1 MTIPLS
7 NSIKYIKGIGPER
20 GAALAAAGIATVG
33 DLLNYLPFRYEDR
46 IHFTK
51 ISEAVPGQV
60 ATILAEVVEGAA
72 VRFARA
78 RNAMFHLTVQDG
90 SGRYLYARFF
100 HGGYMEGRYK
110 AGQRLV
116 LHGKIEMDPRRPGR
130 KSMVNPQVESLG
142 IAGASQPADST
153 EVGRIVPIYE
163 AVGGVSSRMLR
174 RIIYSV
180 LINLD
185 PSIPDVLPPDT
196 VQRHGFISKRE
207 ALLGVHFP
215 ARGANLETLNSFRTP
230 AHLRLIFEEFFFYQL
245 GVALRRRDQHKQTG
259 MALRV
264 RQDRVREA
272 LKRILPFKPTA
283 AQKRVLADIA
293 ADLERPQPMYRLLEG
308 DVGSGKTIVA
318 LEAAVIAIENDCQV
332 ALMAPTEILAVQHFL
347 SARRILE
354 PAGYQV
360 ELVISA
366 MTALEKRKALDR
378 VRYGTAQLV
387 VGTHALIEDQV
398 EFRKLGLVIVDE
410 QHRFGVM
417 QRKRLIEKGAAP
429 HVLVM
434 TATPIPR
441 TLALTIYGDLDLSVI
456 DELPPGRTP
465 IHTRATT
472 EDRLPGVWEF
482 VRREIARGR
491 QAYVVYPVIEESK
504 LELKAAMAEFERL
517 GRDEFPKAKLGL
529 LHGRLKSVEK
539 EDVMDRFRRGDL
551 QILVATTVIE
561 VGVDVPNA
569 TVMVIE
575 HADRFGLAQLHQLR
589 GRIGRGSEKSTCV
602 LVAPRTVT
610 PEGQQRIDTMV
621 ATANGFEIAEHDLK
635 LRGPGEFFGTRQHGD
650 VAFTVAHPLRDAELL
665 ELARRDAFELAADPA
680 RAGELLRMAGRLGSE
695 WQQRYK
701 MVGAG

>member
-1 MTIPLS
+1 MSIPLA

-20 GAALAAAGIATVG
+20 GAALAEAGIATVG
-33 DLLNYLPFRYEDR
+33 DLLHYLPFRYEDR
-46 IHFTK
+46 MHFTQ
-51 ISEAVPGQV
+51 ISAAVPGQV
-60 ATILAEVVEGAA
+60 ATILAEVVEGSA

-78 RNAMFHLTVQDG
+78 RNAMFHLTVQDS

-116 LHGKIEMDPRRPGR
+116 LHGKIEWDPRRPGR
-130 KSMVNPQVESLG
+130 KSMVNPQIESLG
-142 IAGASQPADST
+142 LAAAGQPADST

-180 LINLD
+180 LIHLD
-185 PSIPDVLPPDT
+185 PSISETLPPAT
-196 VQRHGFISKRE
+196 VKRHGFPSKRE
-207 ALLGVHFP
+207 ALLNVHFP
-215 ARGANLETLNSFRTP
+215 RGEANLENLNSFRTP

-245 GVALRRRDQHKQTG
+245 GVALRRRDQHQQTG

-264 RQDRVREA
+264 REDRVRRA

-293 ADLERPQPMYRLLEG
+293 ADLEKPTPMYRLLEG

-354 PAGYQV
+354 PAGYPV

-366 MTALEKRKALDR
+366 MTAPEKRNALER
-378 VRYGTAQLV
+378 VRSGAARLV

-398 EFRKLGLVIVDE
+398 EFHKLGLVIVDE

-417 QRKRLIEKGAAP
+417 QRQRLIEKGAAP

-441 TLALTIYGDLDLSVI
+441 TLALTVYGDLDLSVI

-472 EDRLPGVWEF
+472 EDKLPGVWEF
-482 VRREIARGR
+482 VRREIAGGR
-491 QAYVVYPVIEESK
+491 QAYIVYPVIEESK

-539 EDVMDRFRRGDL
+539 EDVMDRFRRGEL

-621 ATANGFEIAEHDLK
+621 ATSDGFEIAEHDLK

-650 VAFTVAHPLRDAELL
+650 VAFSVAHPLRDAELL
-665 ELARRDAFELAADPA
+665 ELARREAFEIAADPA
-680 RAGELLRMAGRLGSE
+680 QADELLRVAGRLGPE

-701 MVGAG
+701 TVGAG